1 MNGKIA
7 LVTGSTKGIGK
18 AIALGL
24 ARAGATAIINGSTAE
39 AGIVLEKEMK
49 EDGLNVLFIQADVSD
64 FSACAALAARIKESF
79 GKIDILVNNAGITRD
94 KTLKNMTADEW
105 NSVVSLNLGSLFNVT
120 RNCIGLVP
128 DHGRI
133 INVGAVA
140 GIAGNFGQTNYAAAK
155 AGIIGFSKSL
165 AKELG
170 KRKITVNVVAPGLI
184 QSEMTGKIPAE
195 VMAGMLQLVA
205 LREAGRVEDVMA
217 AVRFLASKEAGYIT
231 GLTGGFRPDCRQKD
245 ISYAGTCQNLFYR
258 TVSNAAHR
266 PAVQKAAPR
275 YRGDCPDVPS
285 CFLRPGR
292 NAIRAGNTRRYF

>member
-1 MNGKIA
+1 
-7 LVTGSTKGIGK
+7 
-18 AIALGL
+18 
-24 ARAGATAIINGSTAE
+24 
-39 AGIVLEKEMK
+39 
-49 EDGLNVLFIQADVSD
+49 
-64 FSACAALAARIKESF
+64 
-79 GKIDILVNNAGITRD
+79 
-94 KTLKNMTADEW
+94 MTADEW

-231 GLTGGFRPDCRQKD
+231 GSVLRVDGG
-245 ISYAGTCQNLFYR
+245 ISA
-258 TVSNAAHR
+258 
-266 PAVQKAAPR
+266 
-275 YRGDCPDVPS
+275 
-285 CFLRPGR
+285 
-292 NAIRAGNTRRYF
+292 